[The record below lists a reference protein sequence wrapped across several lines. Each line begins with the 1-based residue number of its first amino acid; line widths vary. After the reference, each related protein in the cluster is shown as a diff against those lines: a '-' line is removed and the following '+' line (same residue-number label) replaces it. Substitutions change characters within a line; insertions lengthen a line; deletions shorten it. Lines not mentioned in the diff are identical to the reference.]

1 MFMKLDS
8 QHSYKALK
16 SNTEILATELEELNY
31 GRMFWKFDFNIDN
44 HKNNNSLLKC
54 EFEGLFV
61 NLDNFKM
68 ESENGKYIYIPK
80 YNPVI
85 YNTNTKKFKEY
96 KSPIEPQNNDFIR
109 NYFFEDNLV
118 ILHQRS
124 VYKINLENGDISNTT
139 FDFGSVVLNDIR
151 LSDRRFLLAFKNL
164 KNYEDEEQEIKL

>member
-1 MFMKLDS
+1 MKLDS

-31 GRMFWKFDFNIDN
+31 GRMFWKFDFLIDN
-44 HKNNNSLLKC
+44 KKINNSLLQS

-61 NLDNFKM
+61 NLDHFKM

-85 YNTNTKKFKEY
+85 YNTDSKEFKEY
-96 KSPIEPQNNDFIR
+96 KSPIEPQNNDFVR
-109 NYFFEDNLV
+109 NYFFDDNLI
-118 ILHQRS
+118 ILHERS
-124 VYKINLENGDISNTT
+124 VYKINLKIGAITNASFE
-139 FDFGSVVLNDIR
+139 FGSLVLNDIH
-151 LSDRRFLLAFKNL
+151 LSDKKFLLAFKNL

>member
-1 MFMKLDS
+1 MKLDS

-31 GRMFWKFDFNIDN
+31 GRMFWKFDFLIDN
-44 HKNNNSLLKC
+44 QKINNSLLQC

-61 NLDNFKM
+61 NLDHFKM

-85 YNTNTKKFKEY
+85 YNTDSKEFKEY
-96 KSPIEPQNNDFIR
+96 KSPIEPQNNDFVR
-109 NYFFEDNLV
+109 NYFFDNNLI
-118 ILHQRS
+118 ILHERS
-124 VYKINLENGDISNTT
+124 VYKINLESGAITNAS
-139 FDFGSVVLNDIR
+139 FEFGSVVLNDIH
-151 LSDRRFLLAFKNL
+151 LSDGKFLVAFKNL

>member
-1 MFMKLDS
+1 MKLDS

-31 GRMFWKFDFNIDN
+31 GRMFWKFDFLIDN
-44 HKNNNSLLKC
+44 QKNSNPLLEC

-61 NLDNFKM
+61 DLTHFKM

-85 YNTNTKKFKEY
+85 YNIESKDFKEY
-96 KSPIEPQNNDFIR
+96 KSPIEPQNNGFVR
-109 NYFFEDNLV
+109 NYFFDSNLI
-118 ILHQRS
+118 ILHERS
-124 VYKINLENGDISNTT
+124 VYKINLESGDITNCS
-139 FDFGSVVLNDIR
+139 FEFGSVLLNDIY
-151 LSDRRFLLAFKNL
+151 LSDGRFMLVYKNL